1 MMRRVLDSR
10 TLVGVKIGL
19 YPAYPNET
27 FLLLNE
33 VEHGLN
39 WCKKMRVDHPA
50 VVHKRMSEHELPF
63 GSNDPVIVVPGYFFR
78 QEELLDGLKVSS
90 RQEVFINCGH
100 VAKPA
105 QIIWIRQ

>member
-27 FLLLNE
+27 FFPLDK
-33 VEHGLN
+33 VEHGLYRS
-39 WCKKMRVDHPA
+39 KEMRVEHPA
-50 VVHKRMSEHELPF
+50 IIHKRMSEHELPF

-78 QEELLDGLKVSS
+78 QEELLHGLKVSS